1 MRRHALGQLD
11 GGDAQRPDVRL
22 VVVLRLLDH
31 FGAIQKGVPII
42 VCRFESVLSSCA
54 DTPKS
59 ASFAT
64 PSSFSRMLP
73 DLMS

>member
-1 MRRHALGQLD
+1 MITS
-11 GGDAQRPDVRL
+11 
-22 VVVLRLLDH
+22 
-31 FGAIQKGVPII
+31 GAIQKGVPII